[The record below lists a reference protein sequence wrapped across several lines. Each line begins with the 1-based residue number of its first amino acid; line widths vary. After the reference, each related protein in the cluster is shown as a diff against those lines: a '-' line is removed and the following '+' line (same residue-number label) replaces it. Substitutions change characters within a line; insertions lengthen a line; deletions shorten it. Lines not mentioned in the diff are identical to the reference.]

1 MDLMKHGEQNM
12 ASQKIE
18 LLTDN
23 DLDYMERLLD
33 KEFTK
38 QCEYPSLHRSQAH
51 DNNTRTI
58 ARIRNA
64 IRSERQYR
72 LATNT
77 KW

>member
-1 MDLMKHGEQNM
+1 MKHGEQNM

-23 DLDYMERLLD
+23 DLDYMERLLS

-38 QCEYPSLHRSQAH
+38 QCECPSVHRGNEHES
-51 DNNTRTI
+51 NTRTI

-64 IRSERQYR
+64 IRSEKQYR
-72 LATNT
+72 VATSL